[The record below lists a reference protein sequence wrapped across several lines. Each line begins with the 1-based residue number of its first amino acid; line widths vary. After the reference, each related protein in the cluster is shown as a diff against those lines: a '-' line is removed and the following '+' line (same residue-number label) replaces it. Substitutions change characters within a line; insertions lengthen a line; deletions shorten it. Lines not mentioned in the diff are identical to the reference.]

1 MSRLTRLL
9 FGAAA
14 AVATSTYVARTASSE
29 QRDVDRVVPLPPD
42 RVAVPIPSEP
52 TAAATPASAAS
63 STGAGAAPGTSAA
76 AAPGASAN
84 PASAHGVPNLRSLFG
99 VAVAAAKDWSNRR
112 AASKGAALA
121 LYTLLSMAPMLVLV
135 LSFVAVF
142 VDRDTAQHLIV
153 DQLGSLVGNQGGGVV
168 QGILSAQSDEKK
180 GFFAGLI
187 SFALVLVSATTA
199 FGELKDSLDELW
211 EVKAE
216 AGSGLWHMLRE
227 RFLSLG
233 LLLVLGLML
242 LSSLVVSAGLAAVT
256 GAFGDSLGSVFAKI
270 ATGLVTLAVL
280 MILFSVIFKFL
291 PAVKLAWR
299 DVFVGATVTSLLF
312 MIGKTAIG
320 LYLGHGGTSDAFGAA
335 GALVALI
342 VWMYY
347 SAQIFFYGALFTH
360 EYATTIGSRQGSG
373 AASGTRQDPASP
385 HRTAAQS

>member
-1 MSRLTRLL
+1 MSRLTRFLL
-9 FGAAA
+9 GSAA
-14 AVATSTYVARTASSE
+14 AVAASTYVARTALREGELLDELPRLPTGPIIDPLSPVKDDPRRSGFE
-29 QRDVDRVVPLPPD
+29 VD
-42 RVAVPIPSEP
+42 VAV
-52 TAAATPASAAS
+52 AAPANRSHATP
-63 STGAGAAPGTSAA
+63 
-76 AAPGASAN
+76 
-84 PASAHGVPNLRSLFG
+84 GVRSLFG

-142 VDRDTAQHLIV
+142 VDRDTAQRLIV
-153 DQLGSLVGNQGGGVV
+153 DQLGSLVGDQGGGVV
-168 QGILSAQSDEKK
+168 KGILSAQSDEKK
-180 GFFAGLI
+180 GFFAGLV
-187 SFALVLVSATTA
+187 SFALVLLSATTA

-216 AGSGLWHMLRE
+216 SGSGLWRMLRE

-242 LSSLVVSAGLAAVT
+242 LSSLVVSAGLAAMT
-256 GAFGDSLGSVFAKI
+256 GVFGDSLGTMVGKI
-270 ATGLVTLAVL
+270 VAGAVSLVVL

-291 PAVKLAWR
+291 PAVRLAWR
-299 DVFVGATVTSLLF
+299 DVLVGAAVTSLLF
-312 MIGKTAIG
+312 MVGKTAIG

-342 VWMYY
+342 AWMYY

-360 EYATTIGSRQGSG
+360 EYATTIGSRQAVGSK
-373 AASGTRQDPASP
+373 SP
-385 HRTAAQS
+385 S

>member
-1 MSRLTRLL
+1 MSRLSRLL
-9 FGAAA
+9 FGTAA
-14 AVATSTYVARTASSE
+14 AVAASTYVARTASRE
-29 QRDVDRVVPLPPD
+29 QYDQDRLPLRLADRAIEPAPPGSAAP
-42 RVAVPIPSEP
+42 VASTP
-52 TAAATPASAAS
+52 TADSA
-63 STGAGAAPGTSAA
+63 PP
-76 AAPGASAN
+76 AAPGA
-84 PASAHGVPNLRSLFG
+84 PTFRSLVD
-99 VAVAAAKDWSNRR
+99 VAIAAAKDWSNRR

-142 VDRDTAQHLIV
+142 VDRDTAQRLIV
-153 DQLGSLVGNQGGGVV
+153 DQLGALVGDQGGGVV
-168 QGILSAQSDEKK
+168 KGILSAQSDEKK

-211 EVKAE
+211 EVKAKE
-216 AGSGLWHMLRE
+216 GSGIWNMLRE

-233 LLLVLGLML
+233 VLLVLGLML
-242 LSSLVVSAGLAAVT
+242 LSSLVVSAGLAAMT
-256 GAFGDSLGSVFAKI
+256 GVFGESLGSVIGKI
-270 ATGLVTLAVL
+270 AAGAVSLIVL

-299 DVFVGATVTSLLF
+299 DVLVGAAVTSLLF

-342 VWMYY
+342 AWMYY

-360 EYATTIGSRQGSG
+360 EYATTIGSRQG
-373 AASGTRQDPASP
+373 AASDSAPSPA
-385 HRTAAQS
+385 A

>member
-1 MSRLTRLL
+1 MSRLTRFL

-14 AVATSTYVARTASSE
+14 AVATSTYVARSALGGPT
-29 QRDVDRVVPLPPD
+29 DDDRSPPLHVAPDPVP
-42 RVAVPIPSEP
+42 
-52 TAAATPASAAS
+52 PASANDVVIGPPVQPDQTMHKPPAAQADAS
-63 STGAGAAPGTSAA
+63 ASPLPGTFSVK
-76 AAPGASAN
+76 SLLRV
-84 PASAHGVPNLRSLFG
+84 GVM
-99 VAVAAAKDWSNRR
+99 AAKDWSSRR

-142 VDRDTAQHLIV
+142 VDRDTAQRLIV
-153 DQLGSLVGNQGGGVV
+153 DQLGALVGNQGGDVV
-168 QGILSAQSDEKK
+168 KGILSAQGDEKK

-211 EVKAE
+211 DVKAT

-256 GAFGDSLGSVFAKI
+256 GAFGESLGSVIGKVAVGF
-270 ATGLVTLAVL
+270 VTFAVL

-299 DVFVGATVTSLLF
+299 DVFVGAVVTSLLF
-312 MIGKTAIG
+312 MLGKTAIG

-335 GALVALI
+335 GSLVALI
-342 VWMYY
+342 AWMYY

-360 EYATTIGSRQGSG
+360 DYATTIGSRQAP
-373 AASGTRQDPASP
+373 AAA
-385 HRTAAQS
+385 

>member
-9 FGAAA
+9 FGTAA
-14 AVATSTYVARTASSE
+14 AVATSTYAVRSVAERTRPTPAA
-29 QRDVDRVVPLPPD
+29 VPVPLPPGPPVD
-42 RVAVPIPSEP
+42 VDVRPGPKP
-52 TAAATPASAAS
+52 TAVGAGVDAKDGAGRAAVATTPAAPAGKPSARA
-63 STGAGAAPGTSAA
+63 
-76 AAPGASAN
+76 
-84 PASAHGVPNLRSLFG
+84 LFS
-99 VAVAAAKDWSNRR
+99 VAVAAAKDWSSRR

-142 VDRDTAQHLIV
+142 VDRDTAQRLIV
-153 DQLGSLVGNQGGGVV
+153 DQLGALVGNQGGEVV
-168 QGILSAQSDEKK
+168 KGILSAQGDQKK

-187 SFALVLVSATTA
+187 SFALVIASATTA

-211 EVKAE
+211 DVKAKE
-216 AGSGLWHMLRE
+216 GSGLWSMLRE

-242 LSSLVVSAGLAAVT
+242 LSSLVVSAALAAVT
-256 GAFGDSLGSVFAKI
+256 GVFGDSLGSIVGKI
-270 ATGLVTLAVL
+270 AAGVVTLVVL
-280 MILFSVIFKFL
+280 MVLFSVIFKYL

-299 DVFVGATVTSLLF
+299 DVFIGALVTSLLF

-335 GALVALI
+335 GSLVALI
-342 VWMYY
+342 IWMYY

-360 EYATTIGSRQGSG
+360 DYATTIGSRQ
-373 AASGTRQDPASP
+373 AAG
-385 HRTAAQS
+385 

>member
-9 FGAAA
+9 VGAAA
-14 AVATSTYVARTASSE
+14 GVATSTYIARTAL
-29 QRDVDRVVPLPPD
+29 RDERDDAGLPLRAPERPIEPVPSAKLANAIASP
-42 RVAVPIPSEP
+42 AV
-52 TAAATPASAAS
+52 
-63 STGAGAAPGTSAA
+63 AAPGTTPAA
-76 AAPGASAN
+76 AA
-84 PASAHGVPNLRSLFG
+84 AHGVPNLKSLMN
-99 VAVAAAKDWSNRR
+99 VAIAAAKDWSNRR

-135 LSFVAVF
+135 LTFVAFF
-142 VDRDTAQHLIV
+142 VDRDTAQRVLV
-153 DQLGSLVGNQGGGVV
+153 DQLGSLVGDQGAAVV
-168 QGILSAQSDEKK
+168 KGILSAQGDEKK

-187 SFALVLVSATTA
+187 SFAVVLVGATTA

-216 AGSGLWHMLRE
+216 AGSGIWHMLRE

-256 GAFGDSLGSVFAKI
+256 GGFGDTLGTLLGKI
-270 ATGLVTLAVL
+270 AAGLVTFAVL
-280 MILFSVIFKFL
+280 MVLFSVIFKYL

-299 DVFVGATVTSLLF
+299 DVFTGAVVTSVLF
-312 MIGKTAIG
+312 MVGKTAIG
-320 LYLGHGGTSDAFGAA
+320 LYLAHGGTSDAFGAA
-335 GALVALI
+335 GSLVALI

-360 EYATTIGSRQGSG
+360 DYATTIGSRQG
-373 AASGTRQDPASP
+373 DPA
-385 HRTAAQS
+385 AAQPGKEPPQTAVAGAHGR